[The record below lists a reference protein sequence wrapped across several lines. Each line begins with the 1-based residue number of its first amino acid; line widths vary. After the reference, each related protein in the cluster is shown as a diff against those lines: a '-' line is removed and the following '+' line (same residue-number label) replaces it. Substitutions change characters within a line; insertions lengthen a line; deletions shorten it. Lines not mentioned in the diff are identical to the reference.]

1 MEMIMLMVLFFLVFV
16 LFVFFAVRSGRIQN
30 LLKKY
35 PQLPKYIVLGYTVF
49 CGCFE
54 YPLLNRH
61 SSTALDFS
69 RLYLFFVSYGLIA
82 FLFSR
87 IYGIGKERKVYALTF
102 LFTAIGMVCRYFLE
116 FGEVSNIYN
125 FTFVNIVSYLLI
137 IPTGTTIAYHFI
149 GREMRK

>member
-1 MEMIMLMVLFFLVFV
+1 MEIIMLTVLFLAVFV

-87 IYGIGKERKVYALTF
+87 IYGIAKERQVYALTF
-102 LFTAIGMVCRYFLE
+102 LFTAIGMVGRYFLE
-116 FGEVSNIYN
+116 FGEVSNTYN
-125 FTFVNIVSYLLI
+125 FTLINIVSYLLI

-149 GREMRK
+149 SRGMRK

>member
-35 PQLPKYIVLGYTVF
+35 SQLPKYIVLGYTVF

-82 FLFSR
+82 LLFSR
-87 IYGIGKERKVYALTF
+87 ILGIAKERKT
-102 LFTAIGMVCRYFLE
+102 
-116 FGEVSNIYN
+116 
-125 FTFVNIVSYLLI
+125 
-137 IPTGTTIAYHFI
+137 
-149 GREMRK
+149 